1 MNTTLYF
8 LGISGSLRRQS
19 RNNGLLRCAMRS
31 VPNGVSM
38 DIADISDVPFYNE
51 DMEKPNSVSRLI
63 KQIHHADALVLAC
76 PEYNYSWAPALK
88 NALDWA
94 SREPGNTALAGK
106 PVAILG
112 AGGGMGSSRAQYHVR
127 QTCVCL
133 DLRPLSR
140 PEFFSN
146 AFSSAF
152 DQDGSL
158 VDDTLAAQVTAMI
171 RTLAD
176 WARRRGT

>member
-1 MNTTLYF
+1 MNTTLHF
-8 LGISGSLRRQS
+8 LGIAGSLRRQS
-19 RNNGLLRCAMRS
+19 RNSGLLRCAVRS
-31 VPNGVSM
+31 VPDGVNM
-38 DIADISDVPFYNE
+38 DIADISDLPFYNE
-51 DMEKPNSVSRLI
+51 DLEKPRPAVRLI
-63 KQIHHADALVLAC
+63 EQIRHADALVLAC

-112 AGGGMGSSRAQYHVR
+112 AAGGMGSSRAQYHVR

-133 DLRPLSR
+133 GLHPLNK

-146 AFSSAF
+146 AFSEAF
-152 DQDGSL
+152 DQDGNLMDDAL
-158 VDDTLAAQVTAMI
+158 VAQVAAMM

-176 WARRRGT
+176 RTRRMRA